1 MSETQEVTPEFVQY
15 IKERDAAVEEA
26 QKAQAE
32 LRETQCKLYDS
43 ILLTEEL
50 EKKLKELEVN
60 QKTSKTTGKKSTTTT
75 KKKLTDASPKGRRM
89 SVKSAVSIE
98 GNPRRTGFVSSA
110 VSSARAAEGGL
121 YHPPIVDLEPVA
133 DSRDY
138 YWKLA
143 EKFPTLPMFQILDA
157 EKKFIKADTDKSGY
171 IDKEEL
177 DKVLSDNVGL
187 FTPAQLDTIFK
198 EIDLDNSETL
208 DFHEV
213 LFVINK
219 LFSRRKTNLP
229 QSVQQNYSKTCNV
242 Q

>member
-26 QKAQAE
+26 EKAKAE

-50 EKKLKELEVN
+50 EKKLKDLEAN
-60 QKTSKTTGKKSTTTT
+60 QKSTKTKKTTTATAG
-75 KKKLTDASPKGRRM
+75 KKKLSDPASKGRRM
-89 SVKSAVSIE
+89 SVKSAVS
-98 GNPRRTGFVSSA
+98 TGSTSRQTSF
-110 VSSARAAEGGL
+110 VSSARASEGGL
-121 YHPPIVDLEPVA
+121 YHPPVKDLEPVA
-133 DSRDY
+133 DSREY

-143 EKFPTLPMFQILDA
+143 EKFPTLPMHQILDA
-157 EKKFIKADTDKSGY
+157 EKKFIKADTDNSGF
-171 IDKEEL
+171 IEIAEL

-187 FTPAQLDTIFK
+187 FTPDQLTTIFK
-198 EIDLDNSETL
+198 EIDLDGSDTL